1 MLLLLLLLH
10 VLTHL
15 TSASLLLTLR
25 GVDPAKFDPPLA
37 MCILGCPSD
46 TYMSVL
52 LWQRSS
58 DVEFDAAGS
67 SSVFKLGPI
76 QLARVPAHMFLD
88 LHIAAVVCTS
98 GMM

>member
-1 MLLLLLLLH
+1 MLLLLLLNSFH
-10 VLTHL
+10 IH

-58 DVEFDAAGS
+58 ADAFDAAGS

-76 QLARVPAHMFLD
+76 QFARVPAHMFLD
-88 LHIAAVVCTS
+88 LHIAAVVCTA